1 MAIDS
6 AKSKEVVLNWYQ
18 AMGRGDWD
26 NMMGV
31 LDENFTLSLIDKPY
45 AKSVPYLG
53 TWKGREG
60 VAKFN
65 QFRMDNAEVHGF
77 EIKDIISE
85 GNTVTSKLWTKLL
98 SKPTGK
104 EFELNLVHWIKV
116 GDNGKIQ
123 SCETIFDPIPEIAA
137 FDPGSV
143 KGA

>member
-1 MAIDS
+1 MAIS
-6 AKSKEVVLNWYQ
+6 SEKAKEVVGNWYA

-31 LDENFTLSLIDKPY
+31 LDENFTLSLIDKPWGK
-45 AKSVPYLG
+45 AVPYLG

-77 EIKDIISE
+77 EIKDLIAE
-85 GNTVTSKLWTKLL
+85 GGTVASKLWTKLL
-98 SKPTGK
+98 SKKTNT

-116 GDNGKIQ
+116 SDEGKIL
-123 SCETIFDPIPEIAA
+123 SCETIFDPVPEINA
-137 FDPGSV
+137 FAPGSV
-143 KGA
+143 TY